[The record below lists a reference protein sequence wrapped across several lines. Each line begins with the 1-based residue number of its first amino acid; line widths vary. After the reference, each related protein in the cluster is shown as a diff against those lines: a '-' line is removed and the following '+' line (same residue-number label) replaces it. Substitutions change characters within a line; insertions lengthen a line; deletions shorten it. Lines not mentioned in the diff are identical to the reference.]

1 MSTMFREVGT
11 PGAKLDCRLIKT
23 KKRPLDS
30 PEAMVI
36 REKDPLNLEMPF
48 GMLDGFTTP
57 NERFYV
63 RCHFP
68 IPQIDIRQWRL
79 RIEGAI
85 ERPMD
90 FTFDELQQFQK
101 RDLIATI
108 ECAGNS
114 RTFLAPKVRGVQWE
128 LGAVGNAEWTGLL
141 LADILRRIGVKST
154 AREVVLQGADNGA
167 IAEPPRPIGKV
178 HFARSLPINK
188 AMDDVVLAYEMNGEQ
203 LPASHGFPLR
213 ALVPGWY
220 GMASVKWL
228 ERIIVT
234 EQLFQ
239 GYYQTVDYGYWQPGE
254 GGPELVP
261 LSRMQVKA
269 EIARPGVNEVVSS
282 NDNYVIRGAAWT
294 GGAEIAKVEVTTD
307 GGARWG
313 EAELIG
319 NAGKD
324 VWRLWEFDWRTP
336 SAPGRYTLMA
346 RATDSRGHAQ
356 PEHRDANCGT
366 YMVNHCLPIE
376 VE

>member
-1 MSTMFREVGT
+1 LS
-11 PGAKLDCRLIKT
+11 KT
-23 KKRPLDS
+23 KKQLLDS
-30 PEAMVI
+30 AEAMII

-48 GMLDGFTTP
+48 GTLDGFTTP
-57 NERFYV
+57 NERFFV

-85 ERPMD
+85 ERPME

-188 AMDDVVLAYEMNGEQ
+188 AMDDVVLAYKMNGEQ

-228 ERIIVT
+228 ERIVVT

-239 GYYQTVDYGYWQPGE
+239 GYYQTVDYAYWQPGE

-269 EIARPGVNEVVSS
+269 EIARPGINEVVSS
-282 NDNYVIRGAAWT
+282 NDNYIVSGAAWT
-294 GGAEIAKVEVTTD
+294 GGAEIAKVDVTTD
-307 GGARWG
+307 GGARWS

-336 SAPGRYTLMA
+336 KAPGRYTLMA
-346 RATDSRGHAQ
+346 RATDSYGHSQ
-356 PEHRDANCGT
+356 PEDRDANRGT
-366 YMVNHCLPIE
+366 YMINHCLPIE
-376 VE
+376 VEVR

>member
-1 MSTMFREVGT
+1 MFREVGT
-11 PGAKLDCRLIKT
+11 PGAKPACRLSKT
-23 KKRPLDS
+23 KKRLLDS
-30 PEAMVI
+30 AEAMII

-48 GMLDGFTTP
+48 GTLDGFTTP
-57 NERFYV
+57 NERFFV

-85 ERPMD
+85 ERPME

-188 AMDDVVLAYEMNGEQ
+188 AMDDVVLAYKMNGEQ

-228 ERIIVT
+228 ERIVVT

-239 GYYQTVDYGYWQPGE
+239 GYYQTVDYAYWQPGE

-269 EIARPGVNEVVSS
+269 EIARPGINEVVSS
-282 NDNYVIRGAAWT
+282 NDNYIVSGAAWN
-294 GGAEIAKVEVTTD
+294 GGAEIAKVDVTTD
-307 GGARWG
+307 GGARWS

-336 SAPGRYTLMA
+336 KAPGRYTLMA
-346 RATDSRGHAQ
+346 RATDSYGHSQ
-356 PEHRDANCGT
+356 PEDRDANRGT

-376 VE
+376 VEVR